1 MSLTP
6 SAAVCAPSFPSPL
19 ETSLADTPRLSYAS
33 RWSSSSGRATPSA
46 VGAINFFQR
55 PASGAAAVAILR
67 YQARQVRQ
75 QRGAMPV
82 SFPYARV
89 VVAALGAVAVLT
101 AALNLIQGDWM
112 AAVFLAVVIVFTV
125 IALSLLGHA
134 LIVAISSWWRRRG
147 DDRPGSRD
155 DYGLAA

>member
-1 MSLTP
+1 
-6 SAAVCAPSFPSPL
+6 
-19 ETSLADTPRLSYAS
+19 
-33 RWSSSSGRATPSA
+33 
-46 VGAINFFQR
+46 
-55 PASGAAAVAILR
+55 
-67 YQARQVRQ
+67 
-75 QRGAMPV
+75 MPV
-82 SFPYARV
+82 SFPYAGV

-155 DYGLAA
+155 DYGLVA

>member
-1 MSLTP
+1 
-6 SAAVCAPSFPSPL
+6 
-19 ETSLADTPRLSYAS
+19 
-33 RWSSSSGRATPSA
+33 
-46 VGAINFFQR
+46 
-55 PASGAAAVAILR
+55 
-67 YQARQVRQ
+67 
-75 QRGAMPV
+75 
-82 SFPYARV
+82 
-89 VVAALGAVAVLT
+89 
-101 AALNLIQGDWM
+101 M